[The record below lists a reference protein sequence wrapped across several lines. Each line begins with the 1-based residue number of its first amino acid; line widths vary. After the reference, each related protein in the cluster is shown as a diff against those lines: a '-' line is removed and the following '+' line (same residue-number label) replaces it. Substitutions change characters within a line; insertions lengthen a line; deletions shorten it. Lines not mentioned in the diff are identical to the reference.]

1 MSILLNLIYVFL
13 LVAVSPWILW
23 RRVTQGRYRSGWGA
37 KLLGMVE
44 VPSHASD
51 GDPSSIQDR
60 LVVWFHAVSV
70 GELQVIRPLI
80 ETFERERPDATLVV
94 TTSTDSGYE
103 LAKKMYARHCVSF
116 APLDFT
122 WSVRTAIHRI
132 SPSLIVL
139 AELELWPNWIS
150 AATAKDIPV
159 VVVNARLSSRS
170 LLGYQRVRWLIQPV
184 IQQLHWVGAQSATY
198 RDRFIQLGCDP
209 ARVVETGNTKFD
221 GAEGNREDPEVQRR
235 RDELKLQPDDTVWLC
250 GSTQFPEEQ
259 LCLDAYRRLSPQYPH
274 LKLILVPRHAER
286 FEEVAKEVAG
296 TKLPW
301 LRRSEMVL
309 SAKVRGSSDAGMAED
324 WKIFLADSV
333 GELRWW
339 WGLADIGFVGGSFG
353 SRGGQNMIEPC
364 AYGVATSFGPNTRN
378 FADVVQLLLEGG
390 AAVQLEKPESL
401 EMWVRQM
408 VESPLER
415 KEIAARARQVTSEHR
430 GAIDRTWKALSL
442 LLPASKL
449 PNRSPNC

>member
-1 MSILLNLIYVFL
+1 MSILLNLIYALL
-13 LVAVSPWILW
+13 LVAVSPWIVW
-23 RRVTQGRYRSGWGA
+23 RRVTQGRYRRGWRA
-37 KLLGMVE
+37 KLLGMVD
-44 VPSHASD
+44 VPTRANHGGPAAVHEK
-51 GDPSSIQDR
+51 P
-60 LVVWFHAVSV
+60 VVWFHAVSV
-70 GELQVIRPLI
+70 GELQVIRPLV
-80 ETFERERPDATLVV
+80 ETIERERPDVSLFV

-103 LAKKMYARHCVSF
+103 LATKMYARHSVSF

-122 WSVRTAIHRI
+122 WAIRTTIRRI
-132 SPSLIVL
+132 APSLIVL

-150 AATAKDIPV
+150 AASAKDIPV

-170 LLGYQRVRWLIQPV
+170 MSGYQRIGWLIKPV
-184 IQQLHWVGAQSATY
+184 IRQLRWVGAQSTTY

-209 ARVVETGNTKFD
+209 TRVVETGNTKFD
-221 GAEGNREDPEVQRR
+221 GATGDRKNPEVQRR
-235 RDELKLQPDDTVWLC
+235 RQELNLRPDDIVWLC
-250 GSTQFPEEQ
+250 GSTQSPEEG
-259 LCLDAYRRLSPQYPH
+259 LCLDAYRRLSLQYPN

-286 FEEVAKEVAG
+286 FEEVAKDVAG
-296 TKLPW
+296 MNLPW
-301 LRRSEMVL
+301 LRRSDMSSQTEG
-309 SAKVRGSSDAGMAED
+309 KGSSVALQHED

-390 AAVQLEKPESL
+390 AAVQLEEPSSL
-401 EMWVRQM
+401 ETWVRRM
-408 VESPLER
+408 VEQPSER
-415 KEIAARARQVTSEHR
+415 KEIAAQARQVTSEHR
-430 GAIDRTWKALSL
+430 GAIERTWRALSL

-449 PNRSPNC
+449 PNRSPNR